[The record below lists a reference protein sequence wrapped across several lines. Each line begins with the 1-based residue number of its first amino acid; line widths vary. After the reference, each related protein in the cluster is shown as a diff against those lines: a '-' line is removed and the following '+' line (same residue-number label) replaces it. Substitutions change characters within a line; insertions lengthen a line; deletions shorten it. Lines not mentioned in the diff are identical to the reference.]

1 MRESFP
7 PCRDRA
13 TPWITE
19 GASAEPAV
27 LVSPPPPVYAS
38 AMSDDA
44 PSFVR
49 GIFAGAIHDDLL
61 FPFPASLA
69 ERDPDEARTVRRL
82 LADLAR
88 MRDAGVIDAAR
99 FDEEETVPEETILAL
114 AAGGWMGLSIP
125 REYGGLGLSAA
136 AYAHVFGA
144 ISSMDAALG
153 VLLGVHC
160 GLGSKAIVLFGTA
173 EQKARY
179 LPMLARGHTLAAYA
193 LTEPETGSDA
203 QNVVTQAQPNDDGSW
218 TLTGRKHW
226 IGNGHRA
233 GVIATFA
240 QAPVERGGT
249 TVLRPTAFIIRPDM
263 PGFRVTGTVRKL
275 GIRGSTQAELVYDGL
290 RVPADHVLGT
300 VGKGFGVAVKVLNGG
315 RMTLAAGCTAGTKSL
330 LAQMVEFAEHRV
342 QFGRPIADFEITQR
356 KLARTA
362 SDVYAADAM
371 LGELARLAEQ
381 PDGEY
386 ALEAACCKVFASEML
401 WRAADEMVQVA
412 GGRGYVK
419 PYPYERQLRDARINR
434 IFEGTNEILRLFIS
448 LNGIQGP
455 AAQLKELG
463 VALRRPLRNLGLI
476 SGFAASRLASR
487 LGATPTLD
495 VELHER
501 LAAHARHFE
510 KHVAELKDA
519 AERLIRAYRKEIV
532 ERQQELERLSDMAI
546 ELFATACVLART
558 QQLLLA
564 RGEDGCSREL
574 GLCDLFIVE
583 AGRRFRASRVA
594 LQSPQDEVR
603 RRVAAGIRDAGG
615 YGVVDAM
622 LPELQSD
629 GRTVRRSDGPLS
641 TEPLAP
647 GDQQRPQAA
656 SGSDRQ
662 TVRPRSD

>member
-1 MRESFP
+1 
-7 PCRDRA
+7 
-13 TPWITE
+13 
-19 GASAEPAV
+19 
-27 LVSPPPPVYAS
+27 
-38 AMSDDA
+38 MSDDA

-49 GIFAGAIHDDLL
+49 GIFAGAIHDSLL
-61 FPFPASLA
+61 FPFPAPLS

-82 LADLAR
+82 LRDMGR
-88 MRDAGVIDAAR
+88 MQATGLIDPAR
-99 FDEEETVPEETILAL
+99 FDEEEQIPEETIGAL

-125 REYGGLGLSAA
+125 REYGGLGLSPA

-144 ISSMDAALG
+144 ISSVDASLG

-160 GLGSKAIVLFGTA
+160 GLGSKAIVLFGSP

-179 LPMLARGHTLAAYA
+179 LPMLARGETLAAYA

-203 QNVVTQAQPNDDGSW
+203 QNIVTQAQPNADGSW

-240 QAPVERGGT
+240 QAPVVRGSKT
-249 TVLRPTAFIIRPDM
+249 ILRPTAFIIRPDM
-263 PGFRVTGTVRKL
+263 PGFKVSGTVRKL

-290 RVPADHVLGT
+290 RVPADHVLGV

-315 RMTLAAGCTAGTKSL
+315 RLTLAAGCTAGTKSL
-330 LAQMVEFAEHRV
+330 LGQMVEFSESRV

-362 SDVYAADAM
+362 SDIYAADAM
-371 LGELARLAEQ
+371 LGELTRLADH

-412 GGRGYVK
+412 GGRGFVK
-419 PYPYERQLRDARINR
+419 PYPYERHLRDARINR

-455 AAQLKELG
+455 AAALQELG
-463 VALRRPLRNLGLI
+463 VALRRPLKNFGLI

-501 LAAHARHFE
+501 LQPHARHFE

-519 AERLIRAYRKEIV
+519 AERLIGAYRKQII
-532 ERQQELERLSDMAI
+532 ERQQELERLSDMSI

-558 QQLLLA
+558 QLLLTE
-564 RGEDGCSREL
+564 RGEAACVHEL
-574 GLCDLFIVE
+574 ALCDLFVVE
-583 AGRRFRASRVA
+583 AGRRFRASRLA
-594 LQSPQDEVR
+594 IQSAQDETR
-603 RRVAAGIRDAGG
+603 RRVASEVRKRSG
-615 YGVVDAM
+615 YGVEDAI
-622 LPELQSD
+622 LP
-629 GRTVRRSDGPLS
+629 
-641 TEPLAP
+641 
-647 GDQQRPQAA
+647 
-656 SGSDRQ
+656 SDRP
-662 TVRPRSD
+662 T